1 MKDFMEKWNS
11 EPKFKI
17 KVKLGLYTLFMI
29 VVSIFALSTGRN
41 VPVENTSL
49 LDDKINNKENI
60 VKINVP
66 EKYNYTINITINEN
80 NYQYTGKKQR
90 NAEQITKIINDTS
103 TYYLYQ
109 GNNYYEKID
118 EEYMITTKDEVY
130 NIIDY
135 NYLNLDIINQYLSKS
150 KIENKKNIVYLKDII
165 LGNTSEEYITISID
179 DNIVNVDYTALM
191 NNFNKSVEKNI
202 VEIII
207 EDIE

>member
-1 MKDFMEKWNS
+1 MKDFIEKWNS
-11 EPKFKI
+11 EPKFKT

-103 TYYLYQ
+103 TDYLYQ

>member
-1 MKDFMEKWNS
+1 MKDFIEKWNS
-11 EPKFKI
+11 EPKFKT

-103 TYYLYQ
+103 TDYLYQ

-118 EEYMITTKDEVY
+118 EEYMLTTKDEVY

>member
-1 MKDFMEKWNS
+1 MKDFIEKWNS
-11 EPKFKI
+11 EPKFKT

-103 TYYLYQ
+103 TDYLYQ

-118 EEYMITTKDEVY
+118 EEYMLTTKDEVY

-135 NYLNLDIINQYLSKS
+135 NYLNLDTINQYLSKS

>member
-1 MKDFMEKWNS
+1 MKDFIEKWNS

>member
-1 MKDFMEKWNS
+1 MKDFIEKWNS
-11 EPKFKI
+11 EPKFKT

-103 TYYLYQ
+103 TDYLYQ

-135 NYLNLDIINQYLSKS
+135 NYLNLDTINQYLSKS

>member
-1 MKDFMEKWNS
+1 
-11 EPKFKI
+11 
-17 KVKLGLYTLFMI
+17 
-29 VVSIFALSTGRN
+29 
-41 VPVENTSL
+41 
-49 LDDKINNKENI
+49 
-60 VKINVP
+60 
-66 EKYNYTINITINEN
+66 
-80 NYQYTGKKQR
+80 
-90 NAEQITKIINDTS
+90 
-103 TYYLYQ
+103 
-109 GNNYYEKID
+109 
-118 EEYMITTKDEVY
+118 MITTKDEVY

>member
-103 TYYLYQ
+103 TDYLYQ

>member
-1 MKDFMEKWNS
+1 MKDFIEKWNS

-118 EEYMITTKDEVY
+118 EEYMLTTKDEVY